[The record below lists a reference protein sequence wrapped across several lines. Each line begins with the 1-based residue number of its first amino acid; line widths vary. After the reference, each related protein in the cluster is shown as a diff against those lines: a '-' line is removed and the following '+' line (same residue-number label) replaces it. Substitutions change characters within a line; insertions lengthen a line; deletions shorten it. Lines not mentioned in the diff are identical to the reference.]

1 MKNKIKKLICMTLTA
16 VSLATAVTAV
26 QPVQV
31 QASLGKYE
39 LKKLKVLSVKK
50 HGKIGKVEYK
60 AANTSSQLDGY
71 TKHINTVF
79 DVAYTNTTSYP
90 VRIQGKITFYRNG
103 KKIVDCDDNSNKD
116 KFVDLDDKIDVYLY
130 PKQRLTDNYSLAT
143 FRKKNMADNYKISYT
158 VKKVSD
164 SEIKKKTK
172 SYYSYSNAFLSEEAY
187 NPELTNLEYKEHAI
201 DLSNGKYY
209 SNDKALYLSC
219 FEVDEYGIYCNI
231 AFNKDVHYRSV
242 SFGNMPE
249 FGVTLYLYDKDGYF
263 LDFKRFW
270 HSSGTFKK
278 GDHIYFDEYITT
290 SEYDN
295 YSIDDIASF
304 DIYLVSREA
313 EFKK

>member
-1 MKNKIKKLICMTLTA
+1 MKNKIKKLICMALTA

-39 LKKLKVLSVKK
+39 LKDLKTLSTKK

-60 AANTSSQLDGY
+60 AANTYSQLSGY

-90 VRIQGKITFYRNG
+90 VRIQGKVTFYKNG
-103 KKIVDCDDNSNKD
+103 KKIVDCDSSNKD
-116 KFVDLDDKIDVYLY
+116 KFVDLDDEIDIYLY
-130 PKQRLTDNYSLAT
+130 PKQRLTDHYSLVT
-143 FRKKNMADNYKISYT
+143 FNKKNMADNYKISYT
-158 VKKVSD
+158 VKKVSN

-172 SYYSYSNAFLSEEAY
+172 SSDVAYYNSSDEAY
-187 NPELTNLEYKEHAI
+187 HPELTNLEYKEHAI

-209 SNDKALYLSC
+209 SKDKALYLDY
-219 FEVDEYGIYCNI
+219 FEVDKLGIYCDI
-231 AFNKDVHYRSV
+231 AFNKDVHYRS
-242 SFGNMPE
+242 SGFGNMPN
-249 FGVTLYLYDKDGYF
+249 FGITLYLYDKDGYF
-263 LDFKRFW
+263 LDFKHFQQNA
-270 HSSGTFKK
+270 GTFEK
-278 GDHIYFDEYITT
+278 GDHIHFDEYIID
-290 SEYDN
+290 EYDD

-304 DIYLVSREA
+304 DIYLVSGEA